1 MSSNRNKRDIP
12 FYVAMVG
19 PAVFLFL
26 AIIAWPIAQSVW
38 LSFTDYSVSAEM
50 RANLQGENYLP
61 SFVGIEHY
69 IRMFSDEWFWKA
81 LWNNLIVVFV
91 SVFGEIP
98 IGLALAYL
106 LYRKMVRGQGFFQ
119 SMVFLPNFVSTV
131 IVGIIWRLMIAP
143 DGPLTQILQL
153 VTNNPGAHIDWLE
166 NEATAMIPV
175 SIALIWMYTGFFMV
189 IFLANMQKL
198 DSGLVE
204 AASIDGA
211 SEFQVFFKIIV
222 PMLSGIIVVNCILAI
237 AGSLKGFDLIWAI
250 AGNQGGLK
258 MQNTMVLP
266 VYQYNNA
273 FSTSADPDTAM
284 SFGSA
289 ISNVIVAIS
298 VSLIVIANWVGRKF
312 KAGEAV

>member
-1 MSSNRNKRDIP
+1 
-12 FYVAMVG
+12 
-19 PAVFLFL
+19 
-26 AIIAWPIAQSVW
+26 
-38 LSFTDYSVSAEM
+38 
-50 RANLQGENYLP
+50 
-61 SFVGIEHY
+61 
-69 IRMFSDEWFWKA
+69 
-81 LWNNLIVVFV
+81 
-91 SVFGEIP
+91 
-98 IGLALAYL
+98 
-106 LYRKMVRGQGFFQ
+106 MVRGQGFFQ

-143 DGPLTQILQL
+143 DGPLTQIVQL

-166 NEATAMIPV
+166 NEAT
-175 SIALIWMYTGFFMV
+175 
-189 IFLANMQKL
+189 
-198 DSGLVE
+198 
-204 AASIDGA
+204 SIDGA
-211 SEFQVFFKIIV
+211 SEFQIFFKIMV

-289 ISNVIVAIS
+289 ISNVIVLIS
-298 VSLIVIANWVGRKF
+298 VSLIVVANWAGRKF